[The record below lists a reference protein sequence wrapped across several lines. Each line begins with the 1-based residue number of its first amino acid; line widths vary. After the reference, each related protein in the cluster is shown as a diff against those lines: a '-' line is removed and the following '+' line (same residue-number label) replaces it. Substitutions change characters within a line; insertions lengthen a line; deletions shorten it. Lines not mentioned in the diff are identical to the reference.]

1 MGGAILYAHGNQ
13 DVSPSDHQELVVL
26 CSTSCHRNLHWL
38 TASVQPELQG
48 YGQGI
53 LSPLLPCAV
62 RLTQYFL
69 PIKQLYLYFTPPSTF
84 TYFSLSLLPFSPPP
98 FPSPY
103 TSPSGALSGSTSSPS
118 YPMPAPV
125 LTPQAMCAM
134 RQWQSTFRQVSSQS
148 HDSHVIVT

>member
-69 PIKQLYLYFTPPSTF
+69 PIKQLYLYLTPPYLLLPLPS
-84 TYFSLSLLPFSPPP
+84 SILSPSLPLPLHLSLRGIEWINQFS
-98 FPSPY
+98 FISY
-103 TSPSGALSGSTSSPS
+103 ACSSPNAS
-118 YPMPAPV
+118 GNVRNETVAV
-125 LTPQAMCAM
+125 NIQTG
-134 RQWQSTFRQVSSQS
+134 
-148 HDSHVIVT
+148 